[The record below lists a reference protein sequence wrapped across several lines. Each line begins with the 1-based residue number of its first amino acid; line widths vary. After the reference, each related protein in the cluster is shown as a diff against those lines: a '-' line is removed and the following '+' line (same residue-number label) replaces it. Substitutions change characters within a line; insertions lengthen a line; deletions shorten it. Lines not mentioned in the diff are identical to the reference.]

1 MIQPTRLALRSSV
14 AIIAIA
20 CGSATTVQ
28 ADAPIFT
35 SPSYSFT
42 ISQDYEYLYV
52 GPVEALDPE
61 WDDFAYVIHDSSGEF
76 SIDPINGYISAN
88 FAYLEPGVYEFVV
101 EAVDVYEESSYVDVE
116 VVITAAPPEIVAF
129 SAITYGGGMWSISGV
144 VDSSTPGGM
153 VYFGGKMQGYAIA
166 YDSYGRFSTYA
177 MFNGSGYITAWAV
190 DANGMESPV
199 IYQYVSSF

>member
-101 EAVDVYEESSYVDVE
+101 EAVDVTFESSYVDVE
-116 VVITAAPPEIVAF
+116 VVITAAPPEIVSFWAQY
-129 SAITYGGGMWSISGV
+129 SGMGMWSISGV

-153 VYFGGKMQGYAIA
+153 VYFGGLMQGSVS
-166 YDSYGRFSTYA
+166 YDAFGRFWAYG
-177 MFNGSGYITAWAV
+177 MFNGSGVITAKAV